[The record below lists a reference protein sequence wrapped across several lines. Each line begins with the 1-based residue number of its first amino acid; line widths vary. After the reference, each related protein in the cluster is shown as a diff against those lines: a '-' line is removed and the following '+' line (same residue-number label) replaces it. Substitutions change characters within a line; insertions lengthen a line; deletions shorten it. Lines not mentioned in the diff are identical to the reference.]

1 MPSVQLDEFLR
12 ERPEVNPTIYAYT
25 IPEVEKLRGYI
36 KVGFTD
42 RNVEAR
48 IKEQLHTAGL
58 EGKILFKESAMCAD
72 GSCFTDKQVHKIL
85 ERKGFTRLNQG
96 KDRNE
101 WFFCKE
107 EDVLAAIKEL
117 RTGKRIDE
125 DRNETFEMRPEQERA
140 VEITCAY
147 FKTALKEK
155 PESSPKFL
163 WNAKMRFGKT
173 FAAYKLAQSMKLK
186 RILVLTFKPAV
197 ESAWADDLYHHVDF
211 KGWQFISNKDARD
224 INFSIDE
231 EFEDIDD
238 EFE

>member
-25 IPEVEKLRGYI
+25 IPDVEKLRGYI

-101 WFFCKE
+101 
-107 EDVLAAIKEL
+107 
-117 RTGKRIDE
+117 
-125 DRNETFEMRPEQERA
+125 
-140 VEITCAY
+140 
-147 FKTALKEK
+147 
-155 PESSPKFL
+155 
-163 WNAKMRFGKT
+163 
-173 FAAYKLAQSMKLK
+173 
-186 RILVLTFKPAV
+186 
-197 ESAWADDLYHHVDF
+197 
-211 KGWQFISNKDARD
+211 
-224 INFSIDE
+224 
-231 EFEDIDD
+231 
-238 EFE
+238 